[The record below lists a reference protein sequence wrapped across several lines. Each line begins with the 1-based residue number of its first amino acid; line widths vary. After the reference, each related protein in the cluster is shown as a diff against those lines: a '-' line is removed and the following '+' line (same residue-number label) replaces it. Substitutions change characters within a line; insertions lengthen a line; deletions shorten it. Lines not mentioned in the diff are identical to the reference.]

1 MIIPVRPAVRCEVF
15 HNDRWQKALFT
26 HRKFKTDPDTL
37 DWIDDLVI
45 EIIATGEQIII
56 SDIARLRIQG
66 NKVSDSINPEQAKL
80 ALNRLEALVRSS
92 KTSKTRT

>member
-1 MIIPVRPAVRCEVF
+1 MIIPLLSAIHCEVF

-80 ALNRLEALVRSS
+80 ALNRLEALVQSS
-92 KTSKTRT
+92 KRNRRRK